1 MSQTFH
7 HFEILRDIK
16 IVFKC
21 LMVSYQSD
29 EPNSPSLSIGS
40 CESNG
45 SANAIAGAGAKTSA
59 PSSLDFK
66 LIVDDVK
73 SGKQINIHLA
83 APTKQEK
90 AAWITDITQVT
101 NIGTWLVSK

>member
-1 MSQTFH
+1 
-7 HFEILRDIK
+7 
-16 IVFKC
+16 
-21 LMVSYQSD
+21 MVSYQSD

-59 PSSLDFK
+59 SSSLDFK

-101 NIGTWLVSK
+101 NIGTLPVPSLHYMYVFVLFMTRT